1 MTRYISQEKVVTRHA
16 VSRVLGS
23 TAQNARHDKR
33 DTRNTQHKHKRGAH
47 SLASNSSANVL
58 L

>member
-1 MTRYISQEKVVTRHA
+1 MSQEKVVTRHA

-33 DTRNTQHKHKRGAH
+33 DTRNTQHKHKRGVH